1 MRTRREKTA
10 ALYTAGREKTAALYA
25 GRAGKGKQKK
35 QGDKRGTG
43 KTGGRPT
50 GGKEPPT
57 AFPAGHAKAAA
68 RSGGGCHSG
77 RSAPDLFLFFLP
89 AL

>member
-10 ALYTAGREKTAALYA
+10 ALYAGRT
-25 GRAGKGKQKK
+25 GKGKQKK
-35 QGDKRGTG
+35 QGDKRGTE
-43 KTGGRPT
+43 KTGGRPA

-68 RSGGGCHSG
+68 RSGGGCRSG

>member
-10 ALYTAGREKTAALYA
+10 ALYTAGREKANRKNKATSAEREK
-25 GRAGKGKQKK
+25 RADAPQ
-35 QGDKRGTG
+35 
-43 KTGGRPT
+43 

-68 RSGGGCHSG
+68 RSGGGCRSG

>member
-10 ALYTAGREKTAALYA
+10 ALYAGRT
-25 GRAGKGKQKK
+25 GKGKQKK
-35 QGDKRGTG
+35 QGDKRGTE
-43 KTGGRPT
+43 KTGGRPA
-50 GGKEPPT
+50 GGNYT
-57 AFPAGHAKAAA
+57 YIYFPAGHAKAAA
-68 RSGGGCHSG
+68 RSGGGCRSG